1 MDLQAWASFL
11 TMLPAAVAVQSI
23 VYKII
28 LLCLRLCLIPINNWF
43 QYQTAVYYS
52 N

>member
-23 VYKII
+23 AYKIVFTS
-28 LLCLRLCLIPINNWF
+28 L
-43 QYQTAVYYS
+43 S
-52 N
+52 HSH

>member
-28 LLCLRLCLIPINNWF
+28 VFTSL
-43 QYQTAVYYS
+43 S
-52 N
+52 HSH